1 MNLRYISLTLSNDI
15 EPDTVACYIF
25 KCHVRFICNFM
36 SKAVRKYK
44 YETDGTYN
52 MISIVAGESRVPYQ
66 GCNDYIEVYVP
77 FAPVRYEAVKGTD
90 DVGYYLELLSE
101 GFKIASQFKDIPMSL
116 FENILEDFE
125 TAGYKNCY
133 KIKSHLFRGLNI
145 KAMIE
150 GLFTTND
157 FSLYFS
163 AYSISPKRL
172 LCEGIVA
179 RSQPDEIIFQHC
191 FKDITVDEEWLYIM
205 DFIPKAL
212 IRIRIA
218 DLKNGNLYYEPAEC
232 PYQQKNLQEAFSRTI
247 NNISYSG
254 TNLEKDIRKEEDQ
267 SQGQVIDHGV

>member
-1 MNLRYISLTLSNDI
+1 MYLRYISLILSNDI

-52 MISIVAGESRVPYQ
+52 MISIVAGGSFEPCQ
-66 GCNDYIEVYVP
+66 GSNDYIEVSVP
-77 FAPVRYEAVKGTD
+77 FVPERYQAVKGTD
-90 DVGYYLELLSE
+90 DVGYYLELLTE
-101 GFKIASQFKDIPMSL
+101 GFKIASQFKGIPMSL
-116 FENILEDFE
+116 FENILEDFKN
-125 TAGYKNCY
+125 AGCKNIF
-133 KIKSHLFRGLNI
+133 KIKSHLFKGLNI
-145 KAMIE
+145 KATIE
-150 GLFTTND
+150 GRFTTND
-157 FSLYFS
+157 FSLHLS

-191 FKDITVDEEWLYIM
+191 FKDITADKEWLYIM

-218 DLKNGNLYYEPAEC
+218 DLKKGHLYYEPAEC
-232 PYQQKNLQEAFSRTI
+232 PYHQANLQEAFNNTI
-247 NNISYSG
+247 INISYSG
-254 TNLEKDIRKEEDQ
+254 TNLEKDIRN
-267 SQGQVIDHGV
+267 GVTVL